1 MHPLQAE
8 NEVEQQE
15 WMQMLQARGGKPPG
29 RLVRHISSLIIG
41 VRCDRRSSTR
51 VPTRLPHDHL
61 LQGVIAC
68 LLSGAVDHEAIP
80 TRPVRPTH
88 SRT

>member
-1 MHPLQAE
+1 MRFSQPAGAGSCMPSVGVAAAASCCSVWLCVVLPACSRLCLQAE

-15 WMQMLQARGGKPPG
+15 WMQMLQ
-29 RLVRHISSLIIG
+29 
-41 VRCDRRSSTR
+41 
-51 VPTRLPHDHL
+51 
-61 LQGVIAC
+61 GVIAC
-68 LLSGAVDHEAIP
+68 LLTGAVDHDKLP

>member
-1 MHPLQAE
+1 MVSPEKEYVLQAE

-15 WMQMLQARGGKPPG
+15 WM
-29 RLVRHISSLIIG
+29 
-41 VRCDRRSSTR
+41 RS
-51 VPTRLPHDHL
+51 

-68 LLSGAVDHEAIP
+68 LLSGAVDAQLP